1 MASAAATEAS
11 TSAASE
17 APAAATATATASVWP
32 AAPDRYIGLWR
43 RSVEEDPVG
52 TVADTTVRV
61 LQFRE
66 HTLRQASE
74 CSLCCLHPSSKQT
87 LVQWI
92 QSHST
97 YVDMRIPKELVQTPQ
112 GDPSKATTAAPGAAD
127 SAQPAVSVAAA
138 QKSFAG
144 RSTITTDD
152 VCTWHRHIDFHP
164 PTGGKDIGRNTFSKD
179 GKELVEVG

>member
-1 MASAAATEAS
+1 MPPQRHLQQQQQQQHQCGQQHQIVTLGCGGVVWKKILLAQLQTQLYVQCS
-11 TSAASE
+11 
-17 APAAATATATASVWP
+17 TAT
-32 AAPDRYIGLWR
+32 
-43 RSVEEDPVG
+43 
-52 TVADTTVRV
+52 
-61 LQFRE
+61 
-66 HTLRQASE
+66 HTQASE
-74 CSLCCLHPSSKQT
+74 CSPCCLHPSSKQT

-97 YVDMRIPKELVQTPQ
+97 YVDMRVPKELVQTPQ
-112 GDPSKATTAAPGAAD
+112 GDPSQATTAAGAAD
-127 SAQPAVSVAAA
+127 SAQPAVSAAAA